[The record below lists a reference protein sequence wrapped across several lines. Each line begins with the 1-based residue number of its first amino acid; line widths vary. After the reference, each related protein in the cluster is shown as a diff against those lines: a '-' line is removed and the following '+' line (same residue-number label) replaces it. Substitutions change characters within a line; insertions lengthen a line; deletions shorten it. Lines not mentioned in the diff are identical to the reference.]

1 MHWFLA
7 IVFLIFTLNN
17 LSEAKYGKRLPSAVV
32 VGTVYCDTCFRTDF
46 SRTSHFISAA
56 LVEVECGV
64 TSSKPSFRKET
75 KTNERG
81 EFKVRL
87 PFSVSKHVK
96 KIEGCSVKL
105 IRSSEPYCSV
115 ASTATSDSLH
125 LKSRKK
131 GIHIF
136 SAGFFTFKPLNEPA
150 LCSQKP
156 SLRKSKEFNSK
167 KSLVQLPV
175 LSPIFPIPPQT
186 QDPTPMPYQPPTSQN
201 LLPPLPE
208 LPKLPPLPQLP
219 PLPPLPGFPNFPK
232 KETETSEKSK
242 STSDPLTTLE
252 VPLLPSPQPGFGF
265 RFPPNPFRPPSF
277 LPRSPF
283 RPPSFFP
290 RSPFRSPS
298 FFPRSPFL
306 SSPLSIPPNPVLR
319 PPPSIFPRNPFQ
331 PSPPVVGLTPSLAP
345 PPAPVGLPPFP
356 FQPAPGFPGIPPVRN

>member
-1 MHWFLA
+1 MKFQNMHWFLA

-17 LSEAKYGKRLPSAVV
+17 LSEAEYGKRLPSAVV

-46 SRTSHFISAA
+46 SRASHFISAA

-64 TSSKPSFRKET
+64 TSSKPSFRKEV
-75 KTNERG
+75 KTNEQG
-81 EFKVRL
+81 DFKVRL

-115 ASTATSDSLH
+115 ASTATSYSLH

-156 SLRKSKEFNSK
+156 SLLKSKEFNSK
-167 KSLVQLPV
+167 KALALLPV
-175 LSPIFPIPPQT
+175 VSPIFPVPPQT

-201 LLPPLPE
+201 ILPPLPE

-219 PLPPLPGFPNFPK
+219 PLPLPLPLPPLPGFPNFPK

-242 STSDPLTTLE
+242 STSDPFTTLE
-252 VPLLPSPQPGFGF
+252 VPLLPSPQAGFGF

-277 LPRSPF
+277 IPRN
-283 RPPSFFP
+283 
-290 RSPFRSPS
+290 
-298 FFPRSPFL
+298 PFL
-306 SSPLSIPPNPVLR
+306 PPPLSIPPNPLQR

-331 PSPPVVGLTPSLAP
+331 PSPPASLVPPLVGLTPSLAP